1 MNDTALPV
9 EIESAVR
16 TIQTDLPV
24 NATFHVWL
32 KAKKADEP
40 GSVSFSNHNG
50 KFGEVSTTNVDE
62 YNFRIYQVFGGGR
75 VELSYDTV
83 TTAVSVMYWFIASD
97 VLETGI
103 TVVHTKPDNAAPD
116 LPDSYHF
123 RPPFG
128 WMNDPN
134 GFGRFE
140 GRPHLFYQHYSHGLR
155 WNTMHWG
162 HAVSSDYLRWRH
174 LPIFLFPSED
184 LTTRP
189 DKRGGAYSGSTIPL
203 VEGTGIRVFFTEQV
217 QDRLPEQQIQLTA
230 TSSDL
235 IMAGQADVILG
246 HRPDGQGLTPDF
258 RDPYVV
264 RGPDGLWKMLLG
276 SQSDGGG
283 VILLYETQDP
293 TAASGWTYVGKLWVE
308 TRYKTTAIECPCL
321 LPLDGPANARSTR
334 WVLTYGL
341 MHSEDAAT
349 GRKNLTMA
357 DVGWFDGKTFVK
369 EFGQELD
376 FGTDNYAF
384 QAFLDGDTI
393 VGIGWL
399 ANWADATPEI
409 DFPTAMTLPRRL
421 HFSHGALLTP
431 PIGAAESLRHR
442 ILDRTR
448 LAAGERVEF
457 PTGAVELLFELTKP
471 GLPFELELDHPGVK
485 LGVVCDETGLWI
497 RHEDGREGPSPRYI
511 AEGARPFR
519 LRIFLDYGSI
529 EVFADHGRY
538 VGTKRI
544 DSFQPVRAAHLKSID
559 GAVAHATIWA
569 LKQ

>member
-1 MNDTALPV
+1 MTVV
-9 EIESAVR
+9 EARAEPESAIR
-16 TIQTDLPV
+16 TIHTDLPV

-32 KAKKADEP
+32 KAKKDAEP
-40 GSVSFSNHNG
+40 GAVSFSNQNG
-50 KFGEVSTTNVDE
+50 KFAEVSSVNTE
-62 YNFRIYQVFGGGR
+62 EFGFRIYQVFGGGH

-83 TTAVSVMYWFIASD
+83 TTAVSVIYWFTASD

-103 TVVHTKPDNAAPD
+103 TVVHTKPDNAAPE
-116 LPDSYHF
+116 LPGSYHF

-217 QDRLPEQQIQLTA
+217 QDRIPEQQIQLTA

-235 IMAGQADVILG
+235 IMAGQAEVILG
-246 HRPDGQGLTPDF
+246 TRPDGQGLTPDF
-258 RDPYVV
+258 RDPYVF
-264 RGPDGLWKMLLG
+264 RGPDGLWKMVLG

-283 VILLYETQDP
+283 VILLYETLDP

-334 WVLTYGL
+334 WVLVYGL
-341 MHSEDAAT
+341 MHSEDPET

-357 DVGWFDGKTFVK
+357 DVGWFDGKVFTK

-384 QAFLDGDTI
+384 HAF
-393 VGIGWL
+393 
-399 ANWADATPEI
+399 
-409 DFPTAMTLPRRL
+409 
-421 HFSHGALLTP
+421 
-431 PIGAAESLRHR
+431 RHR
-442 ILDRTR
+442 LAGKLGGRQSGDRFPHLHDAAAPDSLCKRRASDPAHRCGGKPAQPYSRPHAACRRRTR
-448 LAAGERVEF
+448 YLHQRG
-457 PTGAVELLFELTKP
+457 G
-471 GLPFELELDHPGVK
+471 GN
-485 LGVVCDETGLWI
+485 I
-497 RHEDGREGPSPRYI
+497 
-511 AEGARPFR
+511 
-519 LRIFLDYGSI
+519 
-529 EVFADHGRY
+529 
-538 VGTKRI
+538 
-544 DSFQPVRAAHLKSID
+544 VRACLAR
-559 GAVAHATIWA
+559 HALRTGTRSSGGQA
-569 LKQ
+569 GRRFR